1 MLAASLGIPCSAGGG
16 HCSQKCPFRTQ
27 ALSLSGHEH
36 ITWVSG
42 SPQALPTP
50 LVRFWPADNIA
61 SLAPKLDILSG
72 SPEKSVISGY
82 PLGLQRDRA
91 DNAHASSLHLVLPP
105 VPWNLV
111 CTEASIA
118 PTLFQLLQM
127 SWPSRGRDSFSS
139 ALCSL
144 PVLCLSSSLTLFGLT

>member
-61 SLAPKLDILSG
+61 SLAPKLDILWLPREVCNQWL
-72 SPEKSVISGY
+72 SPRLTKG
-82 PLGLQRDRA
+82 QA
-91 DNAHASSLHLVLPP
+91 DNAHAPSLHLALPP
-105 VPWNLV
+105 VPRNLV

-127 SWPSRGRDSFSS
+127 SWPRRGRDSFSS